1 MTSVE
6 TIARLCA
13 PLEYTHGFHEIA
25 SRLMDG
31 MAILIKQ
38 NETIIS
44 ELQVLTA
51 PSEKTK

>member
-1 MTSVE
+1 MTPAE
-6 TIARLCA
+6 TVARLFA

-25 SRLMDG
+25 SRLMAG
-31 MAILIKQ
+31 MAILIEQ

-51 PSEKTK
+51 PPEKVK